1 MILERLIV
9 AWIGVWRLS
18 EHQLQCRVV
27 LKTAIYSTQ
36 LATLINSDVR
46 ILFGVGSVLTVG
58 VRVDKVD
65 EDEESVTFITCGSGA
80 YVLRTLIWRV

>member
-1 MILERLIV
+1 M
-9 AWIGVWRLS
+9 WGFS
-18 EHQLQCRVV
+18 EPQLQCRVV

-65 EDEESVTFITCGSGA
+65 EGEE
-80 YVLRTLIWRV
+80 